1 MNESELTQKLLNQ
14 SKDLIWIVDL
24 DYKLIYANKKYLNTI
39 KILTGKEHQLQ
50 ESAFLEVFGKDYIE
64 KWKSYYIRAF
74 SGESFEVE
82 EHHFNPSTN
91 EINYGQTTFEPLIDE
106 AGKLFAVSC
115 QSKDITRLINQKS
128 EKNHLMDS
136 SLDVF
141 CTINEDGKF
150 VYVSAA
156 AVNHWGYLPQELIGK
171 AYQDLIFEEDIS
183 KTTEIAAAIL
193 SGQEFTSFVNRYKKK
208 DGSLAYNLW
217 SVRWDDTAKLMYCVA
232 RDCKETIEKATIEK
246 QEIIQQSE
254 LRFKTLVQEGSDLI
268 RILDQK
274 GNFLYVSPTSKSIL
288 GLEPEYFIGKHTLD
302 FIHPDDREKKVE
314 CLKKINTE
322 KKVNVDAIRYINSK
336 GEWQWMESVLTNML
350 DNPAIKGIV
359 ANSRDVTEE
368 KRLKELNRKTNKL
381 AKIGSWEVDL
391 VNNSIFWSDEV
402 HQLHETNPSSFVP
415 DLISGINFY
424 RKDFQKIVQKRIEN
438 CINKGEPFDFEAVL
452 VTVNKKEKWVRAIGN
467 GEFIDGVCKRIYGSF
482 QDINDIKEIQNRL
495 QSFAENL
502 PGVIYQYTIYPDGTD
517 AIDHISGA
525 VEQLWGYTVDQING
539 DTNLL
544 WQQIIKGGD
553 IEQVKSSIQK
563 AIQTKSRWTCRFR
576 IIKPDGTQHTH
587 LGNGTPIF
595 LSNGSIVFNTMVLD
609 VTKETKNEL
618 MLSQASKLAKIGSW
632 EVDLVNNSILWTDE
646 VHELHQTDPN
656 TFVPNLDSA
665 INFYREDFQD
675 IIQKKVESCVA
686 TGESFDFEAVLV
698 TAKKKEIWVRSIGNA
713 EFVDG
718 VCKRIY
724 GSFQDIDDLKEAE
737 FKLLSLSENLPGLVY
752 QYKINPDG
760 TDALTYVAG
769 AVEKIWGFTAEEVMK
784 DLNLVWNQIR
794 AGGDFEEAQASILK
808 SIQTKSRWSL
818 RFRYVMPNG
827 ELKVRLGNGTPNFLA
842 DGTILF
848 NSIIL
853 DVTEDAKNEEL
864 LNQASEMASIGSWE
878 MDLINPD
885 SDNMYWSP
893 MAKEIIGVSPD
904 YLPTLKSGLE
914 FCYGNSKDVLNKAVR
929 SLIKDGVKFDVE
941 LQFITAFGEE
951 RWARVIGKSERI
963 KNRCAKIY
971 GSFQDITISKKTEF
985 ELINAKEI
993 AEESEVKFKAYTEQ
1007 SPVAIYTTDVH
1018 GDCIY
1023 ANQTYLDMIGYSL
1036 NEVLGNGWRNALH
1049 PDDTQWV
1056 FDNWSKSVNS
1066 GGKWNYEYRFINKK
1080 GETIWVNGT
1089 AKELF
1094 NEKNEF
1100 IGYLGTNV
1108 DITERK
1114 KVKESLIKANERF
1127 EMATEATND
1136 AIWDWDIEKKTFYRS
1151 KAIEQFFGHNTS
1163 KLMSEKDFW
1172 KDRFHPEDLPLLQNS
1187 IAKSVAD
1194 PSITRWELEYRLFND
1209 EDKIVYVIDKGL
1221 IIRDSNGKAIR
1232 MVGAMTNLTEQK
1244 ESQIQREK
1252 LVKDILQRNKNLEQ
1266 FSYIISHN
1274 LRAPVAN
1281 ILGLISLLDEKDA
1294 TKETIDFINS
1304 SICASANKLDE
1315 VIKDLNEILQVK
1327 NNVTEIKELV
1337 NFSNLAADINYSIDK
1352 QIKSDNAVINWDFT
1366 QAPEIMTIKSYMHSI
1381 FYNLISNSLK
1391 YRQKNIPLLVEI
1403 KSEIKY
1409 ENVILTFTDNG
1420 LGIDLT
1426 KQKDSIFGL
1435 YKRFHTDHAEGKGV
1449 GLFMVKTQVE
1459 AIGGAIS
1466 LTSKVNEGTQF
1477 IIALPLT

>member
-1 MNESELTQKLLNQ
+1 
-14 SKDLIWIVDL
+14 
-24 DYKLIYANKKYLNTI
+24 
-39 KILTGKEHQLQ
+39 
-50 ESAFLEVFGKDYIE
+50 
-64 KWKSYYIRAF
+64 
-74 SGESFEVE
+74 
-82 EHHFNPSTN
+82 
-91 EINYGQTTFEPLIDE
+91 
-106 AGKLFAVSC
+106 
-115 QSKDITRLINQKS
+115 
-128 EKNHLMDS
+128 
-136 SLDVF
+136 
-141 CTINEDGKF
+141 
-150 VYVSAA
+150 
-156 AVNHWGYLPQELIGK
+156 
-171 AYQDLIFEEDIS
+171 
-183 KTTEIAAAIL
+183 
-193 SGQEFTSFVNRYKKK
+193 
-208 DGSLAYNLW
+208 
-217 SVRWDDTAKLMYCVA
+217 MYCVA

-274 GNFLYVSPTSKSIL
+274 GNFLYVSPASKSIL
-288 GLEPEYFIGKHTLD
+288 GFEPEYFIGKHTLD
-302 FIHPDDREKKVE
+302 FIHPDDRGKKAE

-322 KKVNVDAIRYINSK
+322 KKVTVDAIRYINGK

-415 DLISGINFY
+415 NLISGINFY

-438 CINKGEPFDFEAVL
+438 CINKGDPFDFEAVL
-452 VTVNKKEKWVRAIGN
+452 VTLNKKEKWVRAIGN

-539 DTNLL
+539 NTNLL

-665 INFYREDFQD
+665 INFYREDFKD
-675 IIQKKVESCVA
+675 IIQKKVENCIVK
-686 TGESFDFEAVLV
+686 GESFDFEAVLV
-698 TAKKKEIWVRSIGNA
+698 TAKKRELWVRSIGNA

-737 FKLLSLSENLPGLVY
+737 LKLLSLSENLPGVIY

-769 AVEKIWGFTAEEVMK
+769 AAEKIWGFSAEEVME

-794 AGGDFEEAQASILK
+794 AGGDFEEAQASILN
-808 SIQTKSRWSL
+808 SIQTKSRWSF

-827 ELKVRLGNGTPNFLA
+827 ELKVKLGNGTPLFLA

-848 NSIIL
+848 NSIVL
-853 DVTEDAKNEEL
+853 DITEEAKNEEL

-878 MDLINPD
+878 MNLINPD
-885 SDNMYWSP
+885 SDSMYWSP

-914 FCYGNSKDVLNKAVR
+914 FCHGESKGVLSYAVK
-929 SLIKDGVKFDVE
+929 SLIKDGLKFDIE
-941 LQFITAFGEE
+941 LQFITAFGEN

-971 GSFQDITISKKTEF
+971 GSFQDITISKKIEI
-985 ELINAKEI
+985 ELIKAKER

-1018 GDCIY
+1018 GDCVY
-1023 ANQTYLDMIGYSL
+1023 ANQTYLDMLGLSL
-1036 NEVLGNGWRNALH
+1036 NDVLGKGWLNALH
-1049 PDDTQWV
+1049 PDDVKWTSDSWY
-1056 FDNWSKSVNS
+1056 KSSNLK
-1066 GGKWNYEYRFINKK
+1066 GKWHYEYRFINKK
-1080 GETIWVNGT
+1080 GKTIWVDGT

-1127 EMATEATND
+1127 EKATEATND
-1136 AIWDWDIEKKTFYRS
+1136 AIWDWDIEKKTLYRS
-1151 KAIEQFFGHNTS
+1151 KAIEYFFGDKTS
-1163 KLMSEKDFW
+1163 KLISEHDFW
-1172 KDRFHPEDLPLLQNS
+1172 KDCFHPEDLPKLRDSIEKS
-1187 IAKSVAD
+1187 IAD
-1194 PSITRWELEYRLFND
+1194 PNISRWEFEYRILKN
-1209 EDKIVYVIDKGL
+1209 DKIVYVIDKGM
-1221 IIRDSNGKAIR
+1221 IIRNGQGKAVR
-1232 MVGAMTNLTEQK
+1232 MVGAMTNLTNQK
-1244 ESQIQREK
+1244 EAQLQEER
-1252 LVKDILQRNKNLEQ
+1252 LVRDILQRNKNLEQ

-1281 ILGLISLLDEKDA
+1281 ILGLISLLNEEDNP
-1294 TKETIDFINS
+1294 KETIDFINKS
-1304 SICASANKLDE
+1304 LYASANKLDE

-1327 NNVTEIKELV
+1327 NNVTESKELI
-1337 NFSNLAADINYSIDK
+1337 NFSKLAADINFSIDT
-1352 QIKSDNAVINWDFT
+1352 QIKSDNTVINWDFT
-1366 QAPEIMTIKSYMHSI
+1366 QAPEIKTIKSYMHSI

-1391 YRQKNIPLLVEI
+1391 YRQKDIPLLIEI
-1403 KSEIKY
+1403 KSELIDNKI
-1409 ENVILTFTDNG
+1409 ILYFKDNG
-1420 LGIDLT
+1420 MGIDLT
-1426 KQKDSIFGL
+1426 KQNNMVFGL
-1435 YKRFHTDHAEGKGV
+1435 YKRFHTDYAEGKGV

-1466 LTSKVNEGTQF
+1466 VTSKVNEGTQF
-1477 IIALPLT
+1477 MITLPLT